1 MNSNLSTVINSVKMM
16 DDTVVGVIVVLEN
29 YQ

>member
-1 MNSNLSTVINSVKMM
+1 VINSVKMM